1 MQVNTFFRRQNTF
14 LKFFIVLC
22 GITCSA
28 VLDLTHFIIIFFA
41 TVLYMV
47 VCPGIYIVFLKTLLK
62 LLPFFI
68 SFFIFGIIFKI
79 AFDEHCIVAARI
91 IYILLLSVYIVNTS
105 STEDFLADSSWLPK
119 NTFIENI
126 KFFIVA
132 TIHFIPVFVKQYKTA
147 SKRSGKIFNI
157 INESFNLSI
166 DEIKSVEIETM
177 KKISMVKERK
187 DSLFA
192 NLYLVIL
199 LLIYLFAFAF

>member
-1 MQVNTFFRRQNTF
+1 
-14 LKFFIVLC
+14 
-22 GITCSA
+22 
-28 VLDLTHFIIIFFA
+28 
-41 TVLYMV
+41 MV